1 MSAAVEAVLRG
12 GVATGVGSWPG
23 TDPREA
29 AATVV
34 GELPGLAHLVELP
47 ARGVGADLLGRGCAL
62 LVDLPFDSTT
72 RGYRFAA
79 RAGGVAR
86 RAHDLLRTD
95 LDALEEAWE
104 RAGAPGTGRAVKV
117 QVAGPLTL
125 AAEVELVNGH
135 RVLTDSGARRDLAES
150 LAEGL
155 ARHAAEVGKRLNAP
169 VVVQVDEPSAG
180 SVLEGSLRGVSVLD
194 SVRSLPEPEALDL
207 LDTVI
212 RAQSVP
218 VVVHSCAAPPPLAL
232 FRASGAAALAI
243 DVAAL
248 RTKDLD
254 GVGETLDAGKLLVL
268 GLVPSTPG
276 DGEQG
281 WRELAEPGVRLVD
294 RLGFPRRTLA
304 ERVLVSPACGLAGA
318 TPEWARRA
326 LDLTADIARAYAEE
340 PEMLGAE

>member
-47 ARGVGADLLGRGCAL
+47 ERGVGADLLGRGCAL
-62 LVDLPFDSTT
+62 LVDLPFDTT
-72 RGYRFAA
+72 PRGYRFAA
-79 RAGGVAR
+79 RPGGVAR
-86 RAHDLLRTD
+86 HARDLLRAD

-104 RAGAPGTGRAVKV
+104 RAGSPGIGRPVKL

-135 RVLTDSGARRDLAES
+135 RVLTDPGARRDLAES

-155 ARHAAEVGKRLNAP
+155 ARHAAEVAKRLNAP
-169 VVVQVDEPSAG
+169 VVLQLDEPSAAA
-180 SVLEGSLRGVSVLD
+180 VLEGSLPGTSMLD
-194 SVRSLPEPEALDL
+194 SVRPLPEPEALDL

-212 RAQSVP
+212 RAQSAP
-218 VVVHSCAAPPPLAL
+218 VIVHSCAAPPLAL
-232 FRASGAAALAI
+232 FRRSAAAALAL
-243 DVAAL
+243 DVAVL
-248 RTKDLD
+248 RTADLD
-254 GVGETLDAGKLLVL
+254 GIGETLDAGKLLVL
-268 GLVPSTPG
+268 GLVPSTAPA
-276 DGEQG
+276 GEPG
-281 WRELAEPGVRLVD
+281 WRELAARGVRLVD

-326 LDLTADIARAYAEE
+326 LDLTADIARAYTEE
-340 PEMLGAE
+340 PETLEAE